1 MGSDNES
8 SHGGRDVAN
17 HTPPVASSVLHHD
30 IAGRQHQ
37 LRAIVKLYY
46 YVTGEK
52 DPEMYRSAARRQ
64 RHRGSDPTCGR
75 LRYTE
80 N

>member
-1 MGSDNES
+1 MKAAM
-8 SHGGRDVAN
+8 VAGTSPTTR
-17 HTPPVASSVLHHD
+17 HRWRVLHHD